1 MNRVGE
7 GGAAAPRRNV
17 WVLLGLVAILG
28 GLVAQPIIAGTAGA
42 TGPGDNPAKGEDS
55 PVTDSQDGLRSD
67 PIPPELVGNE
77 AVPLPASKSALALDD
92 IACVGNGTS
101 GKRVQLVYAYRA
113 GSSNRSAAYAASIRS
128 WATRFDDFLAGEGAA
143 TGGQRRIRFVHD
155 GACQPTV
162 LTVQVP
168 STVKDFD
175 TATEALA
182 AAGLTNPNRK
192 YLTYADWNVS

>member
-113 GSSNRSAAYAASIRS
+113 APATVRQRMRRPSGAGQPGSTTFWQVRAQQPVDSAASASFTM
-128 WATRFDDFLAGEGAA
+128 AHAN
-143 TGGQRRIRFVHD
+143 
-155 GACQPTV
+155 QPC
-162 LTVQVP
+162 
-168 STVKDFD
+168 
-175 TATEALA
+175 
-182 AAGLTNPNRK
+182 
-192 YLTYADWNVS
+192 